1 MLQVKKGQ
9 KVGTDGVLLTKAEY
23 KQYKKLLK
31 TITVFKSYK
40 KDYDVTYKSG
50 YM

>member
-9 KVGTDGVLLTKAEY
+9 KVGTDGVLLTKTEY